1 MWPGRVRDVLRGVR
15 PSSDSA
21 RDAYNND
28 TATFWLVVSLAYLSS
43 IALQLLGGLSYKPWF
58 LAFDVLMSLVF
69 AVDYGLRFYM
79 ARRKLRFVFHL
90 WNLADVLVIL
100 TPFLALR
107 FDDKWVGVFRVVR
120 IARLLE
126 ILWKKAG
133 YRVKRGQVK
142 WVAEVALAIVFLGG
156 LLVWFTER
164 SHPNSSLH
172 GAFNIVWWALVTMFT
187 VGYGDAYPHTVFGK
201 LGALALM
208 FAGIALF
215 GMLTASL
222 ASLFV
227 ESDDEKKAEKQRKRM
242 QRRMKDMAQRLE
254 RMEETLAALVDSQ
267 AGRDMRKQPPE
278 QPAPD
283 ADDAQAIDAS
293 TP

>member
-100 TPFLALR
+100 TPFLTLR
-107 FDDKWVGVFRVVR
+107 FDDKWLGVFRVVR
-120 IARLLE
+120 VARLLE

-133 YRVKRGQVK
+133 YRAKRGQVK
-142 WVAEVALAIVFLGG
+142 WVAEVALVMVFLAGV
-156 LLVWFTER
+156 LVWFSER
-164 SHPNSSLH
+164 THPDSSLH
-172 GAFNIVWWALVTMFT
+172 SVFDVVWWALVTMFT
-187 VGYGDAYPHTVFGK
+187 VGYGDAYPHTVLGK
-201 LGALALM
+201 LGALILM
-208 FAGIALF
+208 VAGIALF

-222 ASLFV
+222 ASLYV
-227 ESDDEKKAEKQRKRM
+227 ESSGEEEVEKQ
-242 QRRMKDMAQRLE
+242 RMKDMHERLRSMEQKLDELLDDKRERETGTTAAQV
-254 RMEETLAALVDSQ
+254 T
-267 AGRDMRKQPPE
+267 
-278 QPAPD
+278 PD
-283 ADDAQAIDAS
+283 AESVQAVNES
-293 TP
+293 TR